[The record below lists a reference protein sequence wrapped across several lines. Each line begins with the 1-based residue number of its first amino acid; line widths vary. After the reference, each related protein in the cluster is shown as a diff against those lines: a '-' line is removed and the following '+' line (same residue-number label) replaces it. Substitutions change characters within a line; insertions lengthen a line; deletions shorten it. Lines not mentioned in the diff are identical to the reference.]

1 METKNI
7 CKFSI
12 SRSSDLICT
21 NFIFETQG
29 GQQHPSKA
37 ASHIIGLTA
46 QGVGK
51 LRVGSQTHPLETGTL
66 FFIPRYTEFSI
77 TPSADLHYCY
87 ISFHGR
93 RGDEFLERMDIHPG
107 NCVFPQQDLLIPFW
121 QECLAQAEEDNI
133 DLLCESVLL
142 YSLARLR
149 PAKAA
154 NDDVL
159 SQIVTLTQE
168 RFTEAD
174 LSLSGIAA
182 EIGYDPKYLSA
193 LFRKKKGISYTQYL
207 RDMRLRHAVFL
218 MEEGIVSVKNI
229 AILSGFRDPLYFS
242 KVFTAAEGTSPKA
255 YMAQLIKK

>member
-29 GQQHPSKA
+29 GQQNTSKA
-37 ASHIIGLTA
+37 ALHIIGLTVR
-46 QGVGK
+46 GSGK
-51 LRVGSQTHPLETGTL
+51 LRIGSQEHPLETGTL
-66 FFIPRYTEFSI
+66 FFVPRYAEFSI

-93 RGDEFLERMDIHPG
+93 RGDEFLERLDIRQD
-107 NCVFPQQDLLIPFW
+107 NCVFPQQDVLVPFW
-121 QECLAQAEEDNI
+121 RECLAQAEEGNI

-149 PAKAA
+149 PAKNA

-159 SQIVTLTQE
+159 SRIVTLTQD
-168 RFTEAD
+168 RFTEAG

-182 EIGYDPKYLSA
+182 EVGYDPKYLSA
-193 LFRKKKGISYTQYL
+193 LFKKKKGISYTQYL

-229 AILSGFRDPLYFS
+229 ALLSGFQDPLYFS
-242 KVFTAAEGTSPKA
+242 KVFTEAEGISPKA
-255 YMAQLIKK
+255 YISRLAKE